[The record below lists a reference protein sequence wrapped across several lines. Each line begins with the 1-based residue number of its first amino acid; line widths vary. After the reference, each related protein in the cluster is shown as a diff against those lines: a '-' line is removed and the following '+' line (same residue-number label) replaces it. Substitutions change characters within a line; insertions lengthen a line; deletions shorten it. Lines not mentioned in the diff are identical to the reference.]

1 MGRTAHADFPPIMNI
16 LGSDG
21 TLRLV
26 VPEGTEGAVFRE
38 YETSDGKKGSKW
50 ELVFKS
56 LSGKISN
63 LQFHDGDY
71 GRNLMVTLAYDDGE
85 DTISFAT
92 ASPFGEDFMKKL
104 PNLDLDEVVEIAPFS
119 FEDDRGKIRRG
130 VTVKQ
135 AGKGW
140 KDDKVPNF
148 FYKASAV
155 EGERGENIN
164 GFPTPEGDTSKYTKD
179 DWKIYFLQAR
189 KFLTTYAEEKFLPR
203 YADQVRVSVTVT
215 GAPAEMPEYPTEE
228 AKADKF

>member
-1 MGRTAHADFPPIMNI
+1 MGRVAHADFPPIMNI

-38 YETSDGKKGSKW
+38 GETKDGTHYSKW
-50 ELVFKS
+50 ELIFKS

-63 LQFHDGDY
+63 IKFHDGDY
-71 GRNLMVTLAYDDGE
+71 GRNLMVTLEYDDGE
-85 DTISFAT
+85 DTISFAI

-104 PNLDLDEVVEIAPFS
+104 PNLDLNEVVEIAPFS
-119 FEDDRGKIRRG
+119 FEDDRGKVRRG

-148 FYKASAV
+148 FYKAGP
-155 EGERGENIN
+155 EGARGENIN
-164 GFPTPEGDTSKYTKD
+164 GFPTPEGDTTKYTKD
-179 DWKIYFLQAR
+179 DWIVYFAQAR
-189 KFLTTYAEEKFLPR
+189 KFLTAYVEEKYIPLF
-203 YADQVRVSVTVT
+203 ADKVAVTVT
-215 GAPAEMPEYPTEE
+215 VAGTPAELPEYPDE
-228 AKADKF
+228 DFQPPKF

>member
-1 MGRTAHADFPPIMNI
+1 MGRVAHADFPPIMNI

-56 LSGKISN
+56 LSGVISN
-63 LQFHDGDY
+63 MQFHDGDY
-71 GRNLMVTLAYDDGE
+71 GRNLMVTLAYDGGE
-85 DTISFAT
+85 DTISLPT

-104 PNLDLDEVVEIAPFS
+104 PNLDLKEVVEIAPFS
-119 FEDDRGKIRRG
+119 FQDEKTGKIRRG

-135 AGKGW
+135 AGKEW

-148 FYKASAV
+148 FYKAGP
-155 EGERGENIN
+155 EGSRGENIN
-164 GFPTPEGDTSKYTKD
+164 GYPTPEGDTSKYTKD

-189 KFLTTYAEEKFLPR
+189 KFLTGYVEEKYIPLF
-203 YADQVRVSVTVT
+203 ADKVAVTVT
-215 GAPAEMPEYPTEE
+215 VAGTPAELPEYPDE
-228 AKADKF
+228 DFQPPKF

>member
-38 YETSDGKKGSKW
+38 GDTKDGTHYAKW
-50 ELVFKS
+50 ELIFKS

-63 LQFHDGDY
+63 LYFHDGDY
-71 GRNLMVTLAYDDGE
+71 GRNLMVTLAYEDGE
-85 DTISFAT
+85 DTISFST
-92 ASPFGEDFMKKL
+92 GSPFGEDFMKKL
-104 PNLDLDEVVEIAPFS
+104 PNIDLDEVVEIAPFA
-119 FEDDRGKIRRG
+119 FTDNQGKERRG

-135 AGKGW
+135 TGKGW

-148 FYKASAV
+148 FYKPSAV
-155 EGERGENIN
+155 EGGRGENIN

-189 KFLTTYAEEKFLPR
+189 KFLMTYVEEKFLPR
-203 YADQVRVSVTVT
+203 YADKVRVSVAQAGTSN
-215 GAPAEMPEYPTEE
+215 EMPEYPEE
-228 AKADKF
+228 DAKADKF